1 MSYRTYAVPHTN
13 AFKPAAA
20 RYFSLYLCFVF
31 ALYKRKNET
40 QKKIKHHF

>member
-1 MSYRTYAVPHTN
+1 MSYRSCAVPPTN